1 VELKIRR
8 YPVAGYPF
16 RNSFSRRISLE
27 VLCERTPT
35 VLSKSTEREADRVL
49 RLLIFRNSSARVSET
64 LCLTRRD
71 SDRNRRLAP
80 LVFQQLN
87 FTGWPQ
93 FCDHSVTSADVRLRV
108 GPNLSPADRPR
119 PVDLAG
125 STHGLVAYQNA
136 TLFRWIVDT
145 RAPCLK
151 HAR

>member
-1 VELKIRR
+1 VCWKAVQESGRVKNFPNGSEPTVELKIRR

-80 LVFQQLN
+80 LSIDNVVELRIKTYSGLHRQNTPSDLQNRGQTSSSRRKIWVQLGSN
-87 FTGWPQ
+87 
-93 FCDHSVTSADVRLRV
+93 TS
-108 GPNLSPADRPR
+108 S
-119 PVDLAG
+119 
-125 STHGLVAYQNA
+125 
-136 TLFRWIVDT
+136 
-145 RAPCLK
+145 
-151 HAR
+151 